1 MLMEA
6 IQRNVTWRAIPFAG
20 LAAGIAHL
28 VTLLVLTPV
37 MLDTQPVLPLRYMG
51 SLVLGQDVLM
61 DTNATTL
68 IVGLVVHF
76 ILSIFFALIIA
87 IVVHRWG
94 LAVGIIGGALLGLC
108 SEAINVYTMT
118 CLFEWVFAVHSTVS
132 VIAHLVFGAVAG
144 GVYEMYDHYDLPIEL
159 EEKRKNV

>member
-108 SEAINVYTMT
+108 IYAINFYTMT
-118 CLFEWVFAVHSTVS
+118 YLFKWMFALHSTVS